1 MALRWKCCGAPRS
14 HARVGARRPSARGDI
29 ANERPRENCSARA
42 LPSSPAPK
50 QPERGE
56 KLDIAAERAT
66 SPRTRCPLS
75 TATPTNNLSARQA
88 SNVHAPPPPHAR
100 ADKTWLRRR
109 RPHRRSELA
118 QESATRGAVSL
129 RRLFRMAP
137 CGDTLARACASWRK
151 KRAQSP
157 RGFHAAAPRTNTTAE
172 QAAAY
177 ITKGR

>member
-88 SNVHAPPPPHAR
+88 SNVHAPPPHMPGLIRHGCAAEGPIAGASLHRNRPHAEQFRCAGCLEWHR
-100 ADKTWLRRR
+100 AATHLQGHARVGERSAR
-109 RPHRRSELA
+109 NPRAVFTPPPHGRIRPRSR
-118 QESATRGAVSL
+118 Q
-129 RRLFRMAP
+129 RL
-137 CGDTLARACASWRK
+137 T
-151 KRAQSP
+151 
-157 RGFHAAAPRTNTTAE
+157 
-172 QAAAY
+172 
-177 ITKGR
+177 